1 MIKLQVK
8 GNTPEEKEL
17 FITKAKLVSYS
28 AFLEGLNRFSKA
40 EKTLQDIYKNIESA
54 DPSKLWD
61 AEIDYALAEAQLEV
75 FKASY
80 KNKFDEELKV

>member
-1 MIKLQVK
+1 MIKLQIK

-17 FITKAKLVSYS
+17 FKTKAKLINYS

-40 EKTLQDIYKNIESA
+40 EEALQTLYKNIENA
-54 DPSKLWD
+54 NPSKLWD

-80 KNKFDEELKV
+80 KNKFDEDLKV